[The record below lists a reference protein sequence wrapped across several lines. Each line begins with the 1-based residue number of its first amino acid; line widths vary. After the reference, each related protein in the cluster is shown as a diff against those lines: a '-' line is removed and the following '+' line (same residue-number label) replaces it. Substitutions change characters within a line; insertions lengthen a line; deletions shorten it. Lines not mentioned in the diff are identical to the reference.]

1 MSRAARIALAVTVP
15 LAVLLAAYFAPS
27 DWLGDPLLGQ
37 PPPRVFLHRAGAALW
52 PQNSLTAVR
61 SAIAY
66 RDAEGRAVQGIEI
79 DIALTRD
86 GVPVLSHDP
95 WVHMTLCRRADG
107 RRVEQRVLIHDLS
120 FSELRLGYICGGEP
134 DPDFP
139 AARPV
144 PEPITRLDDVLA
156 ALAAAPEIALYLDV
170 KVDPPLTAPAEDF
183 AAAIFARWRDA
194 GLDNPLYVEAP
205 TPEAVAA
212 GRAAAGGIPATFVV
226 SYPAFTAQ
234 NNWLLTA
241 LHNRARVRLRPDDAA
256 RTDADGLVSLPEVL
270 SWRAARGARE
280 AGKEVVLFFRDADVD
295 LDRYCAWPAS
305 VLIVDAPG
313 AGRCP
318 DAADQLARGER

>member
-1 MSRAARIALAVTVP
+1 MRRAALIALLLTPV
-15 LAVLLAAYFAPS
+15 LVLLVAYLAPS
-27 DWLGDPLLGQ
+27 DWLGPPALGQ

-61 SAIAY
+61 GAIAH
-66 RDAEGRAVQGIEI
+66 RDADGRPVQGIEV

-95 WVHMTLCRRADG
+95 WIHETLCRRADG
-107 RRVEQRVLIHDLS
+107 RRVEQRILIHDLTW
-120 FSELRLGYICGGEP
+120 SELRLGYICGGEP

-144 PEPITRLDDVLA
+144 PEPIARLDDVLA

-170 KVDPPLTAPAEDF
+170 KVDPPLTAPAADF
-183 AAAIFARWRDA
+183 AAAIFTRWREA
-194 GLDNPLYVEAP
+194 GLDNPLYVEGPKPA
-205 TPEAVAA
+205 AVAA
-212 GRAAAGGIPATFVV
+212 WRAAAGELPATFVV

-241 LHNRARVRLRPDDAA
+241 LTHRARVRLSPEDAA

-270 SWRAARGARE
+270 SWQAARHARE

-305 VLIVDAPG
+305 VLIVDAPD

-318 DAADQLARGER
+318 DAAEHLARGDR